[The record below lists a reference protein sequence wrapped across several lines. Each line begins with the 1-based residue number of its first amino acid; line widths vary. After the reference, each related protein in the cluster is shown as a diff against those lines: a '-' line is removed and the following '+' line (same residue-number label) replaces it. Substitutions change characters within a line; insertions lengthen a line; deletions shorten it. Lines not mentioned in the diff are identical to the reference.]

1 MRLINKGSSESNRTR
16 RRGRSGF
23 NRKQARPARHR
34 AQEPNLDASHRFRL
48 SNSRPPFSLSR
59 IARRSSLS
67 IVFQPYAPFEATQ
80 ANPVFGSAHVGG
92 CMRGLR
98 RSGVWALR
106 NTAHS
111 RAQKAIQRR
120 HSRKTFNLAIIGKI
134 GEAIRAVDGRTAIC
148 NMSIE
153 GGAPAGTAAPDDHVR
168 LSRGAP
174 RFVPRRGVAGSS

>member
-48 SNSRPPFSLSR
+48 SNSRSPFSLSR
-59 IARRSSLS
+59 IARRSSRS

-134 GEAIRAVDGRTAIC
+134 GEAIRAL
-148 NMSIE
+148 S
-153 GGAPAGTAAPDDHVR
+153 TAAR
-168 LSRGAP
+168 
-174 RFVPRRGVAGSS
+174 RFAT